1 MKAVIYMRGIYGGS
15 FAQTRDFKDDKHLEN
30 WLRFMDRNQDRVKVI
45 GTKVIGDLSKD
56 TDTNDYTL
64 EDKITGMFIQQM
76 KK

>member
-30 WLRFMDRNQDRVKVI
+30 WLKFMDRNQDRVKVI

>member
-1 MKAVIYMRGIYGGS
+1 MRGIYGGS

-64 EDKITGMFIQQM
+64 EDKVTGMFIQQI

>member
-1 MKAVIYMRGIYGGS
+1 
-15 FAQTRDFKDDKHLEN
+15 
-30 WLRFMDRNQDRVKVI
+30 MDRNQDRVKVI

-56 TDTNDYTL
+56 ADTNDYTL